1 MQTGRKAQGQDM
13 ACGSAGT
20 KSVALGLG
28 HTSSV
33 AKHRVRRALE
43 RQVRQAARQEIRSHG

>member
-1 MQTGRKAQGQDM
+1 MQVGRKAQGQDM

-28 HTSSV
+28 HTSGT
-33 AKHRVRRALE
+33 AKRRVRRALE
-43 RQVRQAARQEIRSHG
+43 RQVRQAARRELKAQR